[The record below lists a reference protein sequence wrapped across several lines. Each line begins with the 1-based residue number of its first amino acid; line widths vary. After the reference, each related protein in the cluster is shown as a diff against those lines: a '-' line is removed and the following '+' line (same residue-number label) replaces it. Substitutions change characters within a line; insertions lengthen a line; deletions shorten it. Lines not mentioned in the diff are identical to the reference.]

1 MKQEVT
7 GISYDYLPERGD
19 VPVSN
24 SKVFTVTSS
33 TGQKFYSRAVVLAI
47 GAGGANI
54 SKIFP
59 WKPTTEE
66 EGASACCHSMEMK
79 MFPSINVKNKIQSRR
94 QTNVVV
100 VGGGLSSAQL
110 VDLAVRKGVTKVWLL
125 MRSDFKGKLPPF

>member
-125 MRSDFKGKLPPF
+125 MRSDFKGKSLPV